1 MDSSKVVPV
10 DHDGIHTQSKSQ
22 DKNNSGHEQTLNK
35 TDVCYSELLSD
46 YKIQVS
52 PHLSNADL

>member
-1 MDSSKVVPV
+1 MDSSKVVQV

-22 DKNNSGHEQTLNK
+22 DKNNSRHEHTLNK

-46 YKIQVS
+46 YIRYR
-52 PHLSNADL
+52 